1 MVREQA
7 MINFLD
13 EVEKTKKKEKDI
25 KKFTESVDF
34 KFKKIKE
41 VKEDAREICLDKL
54 ISDIYKNAVP
64 IDNDVK
70 DVLADDLDDE
80 FVQFL
85 KAKQPKGTTFYVKEA
100 IKKGSKPAKILME
113 SVNKFLDDYFKE
125 YALNINETSVDEIDF
140 NIDDPDV
147 EDKLKEI
154 STNMELDELSECIKD
169 NVKIATNN
177 EIKRV
182 KDEQQKIKDIED
194 SMKNDENITTE
205 SAYEKALVLKGVK
218 SPSSKLYQPTL
229 FEGIMINKM
238 NLVKESG
245 ADLDP
250 AIQHK
255 LAFMESVKEYTKLS
269 VLNSLM
275 LESYNGVSAKKLAN
289 NYATMKETGEINMLR
304 NDRVVMLND
313 FVATEGAN
321 LDARK
326 KFKETKK
333 TYKEQMAKAKG
344 YIKAKEYDKAIKVLE
359 QSKKT
364 VHKSYDEM
372 IEDGSTIGS
381 VLFSF
386 ITGSFPFFLR
396 DLIACVL
403 SPLAFGIPSIVNNIK
418 KLIERVNVVI
428 KDWDKKDAKQ
438 VEMEDVNLYKNA
450 LKVRLNEYDKLLDKT
465 IESVRAAKKAN
476 K

>member
-1 MVREQA
+1 M
-7 MINFLD
+7 
-13 EVEKTKKKEKDI
+13 
-25 KKFTESVDF
+25 
-34 KFKKIKE
+34 
-41 VKEDAREICLDKL
+41 
-54 ISDIYKNAVP
+54 
-64 IDNDVK
+64 
-70 DVLADDLDDE
+70 
-80 FVQFL
+80 
-85 KAKQPKGTTFYVKEA
+85 
-100 IKKGSKPAKILME
+100 
-113 SVNKFLDDYFKE
+113 
-125 YALNINETSVDEIDF
+125 
-140 NIDDPDV
+140 
-147 EDKLKEI
+147 
-154 STNMELDELSECIKD
+154 
-169 NVKIATNN
+169 KIATNN

-428 KDWDKKDAKQ
+428 KDWDKKDVKQ

>member
-1 MVREQA
+1 
-7 MINFLD
+7 
-13 EVEKTKKKEKDI
+13 
-25 KKFTESVDF
+25 
-34 KFKKIKE
+34 
-41 VKEDAREICLDKL
+41 
-54 ISDIYKNAVP
+54 
-64 IDNDVK
+64 
-70 DVLADDLDDE
+70 
-80 FVQFL
+80 
-85 KAKQPKGTTFYVKEA
+85 
-100 IKKGSKPAKILME
+100 
-113 SVNKFLDDYFKE
+113 
-125 YALNINETSVDEIDF
+125 
-140 NIDDPDV
+140 
-147 EDKLKEI
+147 
-154 STNMELDELSECIKD
+154 
-169 NVKIATNN
+169 
-177 EIKRV
+177 
-182 KDEQQKIKDIED
+182 
-194 SMKNDENITTE
+194 
-205 SAYEKALVLKGVK
+205 
-218 SPSSKLYQPTL
+218 
-229 FEGIMINKM
+229 
-238 NLVKESG
+238 
-245 ADLDP
+245 
-250 AIQHK
+250 
-255 LAFMESVKEYTKLS
+255 
-269 VLNSLM
+269 M

-403 SPLAFGIPSIVNNIK
+403 SPLAFGIPSIVNNIT

-428 KDWDKKDAKQ
+428 KDWDKKDVKQ

-450 LKVRLNEYDKLLDKT
+450 LKVRLDEYDKLLDKT

>member
-304 NDRVVMLND
+304 NVRFNYLM
-313 FVATEGAN
+313 
-321 LDARK
+321 
-326 KFKETKK
+326 
-333 TYKEQMAKAKG
+333 Q
-344 YIKAKEYDKAIKVLE
+344 LE
-359 QSKKT
+359 
-364 VHKSYDEM
+364 
-372 IEDGSTIGS
+372 
-381 VLFSF
+381 
-386 ITGSFPFFLR
+386 
-396 DLIACVL
+396 
-403 SPLAFGIPSIVNNIK
+403 
-418 KLIERVNVVI
+418 
-428 KDWDKKDAKQ
+428 
-438 VEMEDVNLYKNA
+438 
-450 LKVRLNEYDKLLDKT
+450 
-465 IESVRAAKKAN
+465 
-476 K
+476 